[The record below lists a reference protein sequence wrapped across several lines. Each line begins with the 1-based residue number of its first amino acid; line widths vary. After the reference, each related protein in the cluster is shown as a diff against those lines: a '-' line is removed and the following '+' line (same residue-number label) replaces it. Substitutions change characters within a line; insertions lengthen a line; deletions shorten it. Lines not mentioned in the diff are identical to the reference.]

1 MDKLYT
7 GYKVLK
13 GNTDYINT
21 CMNDKSY
28 IDSFLCNE
36 YLIIINTDTGNESE
50 MRFDGEKFVNLKLP
64 PSRVIKGKNALQRC
78 ALDLLN
84 NKDITIVTI
93 LGTYGSGKAI
103 INNANIPTPVGMKKL
118 GDIKVGDKVFDR
130 LGNETDVIGVF
141 PQGELDCYEVEF
153 SDGRK
158 VYCNDEHLWTYIT
171 SKGNF
176 KTVPLKEMINKGVRV
191 DSGGHRYYIPLCSP
205 VKFTEKNLSLHPYI
219 MGYILGNGC
228 LSEKAFTI
236 SSIDSDVIDKIKSLL
251 NAKGIYH
258 TEDNYSYSFYM
269 QNKTGQISKFQ
280 TKEVLKDF
288 PTLVTKAGHKYI
300 PDVYKYG
307 SIEQRLEL
315 LRGLLDSDGSI
326 DGKGRVSFCST
337 SKQLIEDVMDLC
349 YSLGFTAKERKED
362 YRDKYTNGVCY
373 SIQIT
378 CSPKDKV
385 NIFYCDR
392 KKKKA
397 LEYLNN
403 SKSTLYTRNRD
414 CISIRNIKKIGKSE
428 MTCILVDNP
437 EHLFL
442 ANDYIVTH
450 NTYLTS
456 KMALYSV
463 LDRGWQSKVFGI
475 REPVGEGSPCGY
487 LPGELDNKIA
497 DFLKPITQY
506 VEKEYFDVENLK
518 QRGVFDGNIPYY
530 LKGVDLDHCVVLC
543 EEAEDFSEKQIRLI
557 GTRLSEGSRIFLS
570 GDYAQSVF
578 NSSLSNP
585 LVKMCD
591 ELKGNPLF
599 GCIALQDDV
608 RSETSRLFANL
619 FR

>member
-21 CMNDKSY
+21 CMNDKNY
-28 IDSFLCNE
+28 INSFLCNE

-93 LGTYGSGKAI
+93 LGTYGSGK
-103 INNANIPTPVGMKKL
+103 
-118 GDIKVGDKVFDR
+118 
-130 LGNETDVIGVF
+130 
-141 PQGELDCYEVEF
+141 
-153 SDGRK
+153 
-158 VYCNDEHLWTYIT
+158 
-171 SKGNF
+171 
-176 KTVPLKEMINKGVRV
+176 
-191 DSGGHRYYIPLCSP
+191 
-205 VKFTEKNLSLHPYI
+205 
-219 MGYILGNGC
+219 
-228 LSEKAFTI
+228 
-236 SSIDSDVIDKIKSLL
+236 
-251 NAKGIYH
+251 
-258 TEDNYSYSFYM
+258 SF
-269 QNKTGQISKFQ
+269 
-280 TKEVLKDF
+280 L
-288 PTLVTKAGHKYI
+288 
-300 PDVYKYG
+300 
-307 SIEQRLEL
+307 
-315 LRGLLDSDGSI
+315 
-326 DGKGRVSFCST
+326 
-337 SKQLIEDVMDLC
+337 
-349 YSLGFTAKERKED
+349 TA
-362 YRDKYTNGVCY
+362 
-373 SIQIT
+373 
-378 CSPKDKV
+378 
-385 NIFYCDR
+385 
-392 KKKKA
+392 
-397 LEYLNN
+397 
-403 SKSTLYTRNRD
+403 
-414 CISIRNIKKIGKSE
+414 
-428 MTCILVDNP
+428 
-437 EHLFL
+437 
-442 ANDYIVTH
+442 
-450 NTYLTS
+450 